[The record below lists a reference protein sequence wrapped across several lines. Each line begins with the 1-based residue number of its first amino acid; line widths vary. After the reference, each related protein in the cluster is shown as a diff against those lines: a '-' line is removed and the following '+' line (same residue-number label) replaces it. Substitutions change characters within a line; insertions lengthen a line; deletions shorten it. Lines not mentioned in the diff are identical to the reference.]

1 MSRTGPRETNYEGIA
16 ASYDRRY
23 RERGYDDVATY
34 LLQWLAPAPGL
45 RVLELGCGTG
55 HWLEIFEREGC
66 AATGVDPSPGMLEK
80 ARARVRGARIV
91 RGRSEAVPLPSRA
104 FDRIVCVNALHHFA
118 DRDASLSEARRLL
131 DDGGRLL
138 TIGLDPHDG
147 RDRWYVYEYF
157 EGTRDEDRLRYPST
171 ATIRAGLE
179 AAGFTDVRSEVA
191 KHMTIE
197 TSAEKALADG
207 RVARTTTSQLA
218 ILTDAEYA
226 RGIEAIERAIAATR
240 SRGEELTL
248 CADLRLWATTASAGE
263 PARVNSHAGRDKDWI

>member
-23 RERGYDDVATY
+23 RGREYDHVATY

-55 HWLEIFEREGC
+55 HWLEILEREGC

-104 FDRIVCVNALHHFA
+104 FDRIICVNALHHFA

-226 RGIEAIERAIAATR
+226 RGIEAIERAIAATK